1 MEDVRY
7 LGLDDLLLI
16 ASRVLQ
22 IEAGVL
28 AKMANLVVA
37 DVAVNAPAASFAG
50 VEFYP
55 DFAMK
60 VGVLGYRLARHHP
73 LPDGNKRTAFL
84 AMVEFVERNGR
95 RWDDDEEDRTVDMMI
110 AAAAETISE
119 VAFVQRVRERV
130 A

>member
-1 MEDVRY
+1 MDDVQY
-7 LGLDDLLLI
+7 LGLDDLLVI
-16 ASRVLQ
+16 ASAVLR

-37 DVAVNAPAASFAG
+37 DVAVNAPAASFGG

-55 DFAMK
+55 EFTTK
-60 VGVLGYRLARHHP
+60 VGVLGYRLARHHA

-95 RWDDDEEDRTVDMMI
+95 TWTVGDEDLTVEMMI
-110 AAAAETISE
+110 AAAAETVSE
-119 VAFVQRVRERV
+119 SVFVKWAAEHVT
-130 A
+130 